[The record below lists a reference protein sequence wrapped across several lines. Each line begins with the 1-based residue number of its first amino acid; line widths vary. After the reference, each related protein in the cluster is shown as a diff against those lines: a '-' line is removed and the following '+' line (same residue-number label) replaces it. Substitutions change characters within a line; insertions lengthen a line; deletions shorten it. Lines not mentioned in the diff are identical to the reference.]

1 MNEYFLHYLWRHRLF
16 EMSQMTC
23 ESGEDLAILHPG
35 FYNRDAGP
43 DFQEA
48 LLRIGDTRWMGSVEL
63 HVKSSE
69 WKVHGHS
76 SDPAYN
82 NVILHVVWEHD
93 AEVSRNDDSLLPV
106 FTLQKRVEPALVKR
120 YSQLSYSHEP
130 IPCARQW
137 KGHFPRAA
145 LQMLER
151 AAVERLEK
159 RTAHIL
165 KLVAERQGDWEAAC
179 WLWLARAFG
188 QRVNAD
194 AFERLA
200 GSLPWKLVQRLAI
213 QPFQLEAA
221 LFGQAGFLH
230 SPTNA
235 HQQKLQKE
243 YRYLTVKYG
252 IQPAIGLQWKRLR
265 MYPAAFP
272 QSRLEQLYRLLKQHP
287 RLLADLL
294 DAQDVKALRHLF
306 AALTS
311 ADEGVLNS
319 PKSRKHSPAKA
330 TLDRWLINAAVPL
343 VFAYGHFHQLPE
355 LTEKAVRWLES
366 LAAETNH
373 VTRQYNQF
381 GLTPLN
387 ALHSQ
392 GLLELNAVYCN
403 AKRCLDCLIGNHW
416 LLKTPP

>member
-1 MNEYFLHYLWRHRLF
+1 MC
-16 EMSQMTC
+16 C
-23 ESGEDLAILHPG
+23 ENGEELAILHPG

-63 HVKSSE
+63 HLKSSD
-69 WKVHGHS
+69 WLAHNHS
-76 SDPAYN
+76 ADPAYS

-93 AEVSRNDDSLLPV
+93 IDISREDKTMLPV
-106 FTLQKRVEPALVKR
+106 FALNKRVAPDLVKR
-120 YSQLSYSHEP
+120 YSLLSFSHEP
-130 IPCARQW
+130 IPCARHW
-137 KGHFPRAA
+137 KGQFPTTAW
-145 LQMLER
+145 QMLER
-151 AAVERLEK
+151 TAVERLEK
-159 RTAHIL
+159 RTDIIL
-165 KLVAERQGDWEAAC
+165 KLVEERQGDWEAAC

-188 QRVNAD
+188 QRVNAE

-200 GSLPWKLVQRLAI
+200 ASLPWKLVQRLAT

-230 SPTNA
+230 TPSTP

-243 YRYLTVKYG
+243 YRYLTIKYDM
-252 IQPAIGLQWKRLR
+252 QPALGLQWKRLR

-272 QSRLEQLYRLLKQHP
+272 QIRLAQLYRLLKQHP

-294 DAQDVKALRHLF
+294 EVEDVKALRLLF
-306 AALTS
+306 ASLTS
-311 ADEGVLNS
+311 AAENPTS
-319 PKSRKHSPAKA
+319 PLLTAAHGPAKA

-343 VFAYGHFHQLPE
+343 VFAYGHYHQLPD
-355 LTEKAVRWLES
+355 LTEKAMRWLES
-366 LAAETNH
+366 LSAENNH
-373 VTRQYNQF
+373 ITRQYDNL
-381 GLTPLN
+381 GLKPLN

-392 GLLELNAVYCN
+392 GILELNAVYCN

-416 LLKTPP
+416 LLKVPP